1 MDQERLHIAIIAS
14 PGMGH
19 LIPVLLLGNRLANY
33 HYLQVTILAVTTQT
47 LPVESQLLS
56 TLNDAKNINIIKIPI
71 PDISTLLQPND
82 AVVTQLAIMMR
93 EARQS
98 IRSAISAMTP
108 HPHVLICDLFSS
120 ESLPIAEEF
129 HMQKYVYVPC
139 LPRFLALTTYLHVLD
154 KKVTGQYVDQIVPL
168 KIPGCEPVLCEDVPD
183 PMLDRTNRQYDEY
196 VRMGIDFTTLS
207 DGILLNTWRDMD
219 SASLD
224 ALKYNEDLRSVVKVP
239 VYDIGPLTRE
249 IDPTSSEGNKVIEW
263 LDMQPRD
270 SVLFV
275 SFGSG
280 GTLSAEQMIE
290 LAWGLELSKQRFV
303 WVVRP
308 PAGRATDGAFF
319 TGGTDQ
325 DRSVPDFLPEGYLT
339 RTQKFGLVIPSW
351 APQVKILNHPSV
363 GGFLS
368 HCGLN
373 SVYESIKGGVPMI
386 AWPLYAEQRLN
397 ATILVEE
404 MGVAIRPAVL
414 PAKKMVEREE
424 IEMMV
429 RSLMEGVE
437 GNTMRERVKVLRESA
452 KEALGI
458 KGSSYKSMC
467 EFISCCGMK
476 MKSVKHNSKD

>member
-33 HYLQVTILAVTTQT
+33 HDLQITILAVTTQT
-47 LPVESQLLS
+47 LPVELLS
-56 TLNDAKNINIIKIPI
+56 TLNDANNINLIKIPL
-71 PDISTLLQPND
+71 PDISSLLQPSD
-82 AVVTQLAIMMR
+82 TVVTQLAIMMR

-98 IRSAISAMTP
+98 IRSSICSMTP

-139 LPRFLALTTYLHVLD
+139 FARFLSLTTYLHVLD
-154 KKVTGQYVDQIVPL
+154 KEVKGQ
-168 KIPGCEPVLCEDVPD
+168 IPGCEPVRCEDVPD

-207 DGILLNTWRDMD
+207 DGILVNTWRDMD
-219 SASLD
+219 HASLD

-239 VYDIGPLTRE
+239 VYDIGPLTRDA
-249 IDPTSSEGNKVIEW
+249 DPTGSDGNKVIEW
-263 LDMQPRD
+263 LDMQPCD

-280 GTLSAEQMIE
+280 GTLSAEQITE
-290 LAWGLELSKQRFV
+290 LAWGLELSQQRFV

-308 PAGRATDGAFF
+308 PVGSTTDAAYFTAGA
-319 TGGTDQ
+319 DQ
-325 DRSVPDFLPEGYLT
+325 DRLVPDFLPEGFLS
-339 RTQKFGLVIPSW
+339 RTKKFGLVVPLW

-373 SVYESIKGGVPMI
+373 SLYESIKGGVPMI
-386 AWPLYAEQRLN
+386 SWPLYAEQRLN

-404 MGVAIRPAVL
+404 LGMAIRPAVW
-414 PAKKMVEREE
+414 PVKKVVGREE
-424 IEMMV
+424 IQRMV

-458 KGSSYKSMC
+458 NGSSYKSMC
-467 EFISCCGMK
+467 EFISCCDMK
-476 MKSVKHNSKD
+476 MKSVKRNSKD

>member
-1 MDQERLHIAIIAS
+1 MDQERLHIAIITS
-14 PGMGH
+14 PGVGH
-19 LIPVLLLGNRLANY
+19 LIPVLQLGNRLANN
-33 HYLQVTILAVTTQT
+33 HYLQVTVLAVTTQT
-47 LPVESQLLS
+47 SPIESQLVS
-56 TLNDAKNINIIKIPI
+56 TLNDANNINIIKIPL
-71 PDISTLLQPND
+71 PDISSLLQPND
-82 AVVTQLAIMMR
+82 TIVTHLAIMMR
-93 EARQS
+93 EARQG

-108 HPHVLICDLFSS
+108 HPHVLIVDLFSS

-129 HMQKYVYVPC
+129 QMQKYVYVPC
-139 LPRFLALTTYLHVLD
+139 SARFLALTTYLHVLD
-154 KKVTGQYVDQIVPL
+154 KKVIGQYVEQIEPL
-168 KIPGCEPVLCEDVPD
+168 KIPGCEPVHCEDVPD
-183 PMLDRTNRQYDEY
+183 PMLDRTKRQYDEY

-207 DGILLNTWRDMD
+207 DGILLNTWTDMD
-219 SASLD
+219 STSLD
-224 ALKYNEDLRSVVKVP
+224 ALKYNEDLRAVVKVP

-249 IDPTSSEGNKVIEW
+249 VDPASSEGDNVMEW
-263 LDMQPRD
+263 LDMQSCD

-280 GTLSAEQMIE
+280 GTLSAHQITE

-303 WVVRP
+303 WVVRS
-308 PAGRATDGAFF
+308 PAGSATDGSFF

-325 DRSVPDFLPEGYLT
+325 DRPVPDFLPEGYLT
-339 RTQKFGLVIPSW
+339 RTKKFGLVVPSW

-386 AWPLYAEQRLN
+386 SWPLYAEQRMN

-404 MGVAIRPAVL
+404 LGVAIRPAVL
-414 PAKKMVEREE
+414 PVKKTVEREE

-437 GNTMRERVKVLRESA
+437 GNTMRERVKELRESA

-458 KGSSYKSMC
+458 NGSSYKSMC
-467 EFISCCGMK
+467 EFIRSCGMK
-476 MKSVKHNSKD
+476 N